1 MHPHLLCLLPRLLSP
16 PPAVAV
22 PPPAVVVP
30 PPVVIFLLQYTGVP
44 GFDGVGEA
52 LVACPGPRAPG
63 KTLGKITIA
72 NNNLAL
78 AA

>member
-1 MHPHLLCLLPRLLSP
+1 MDRRVGKGEVAAGPI
-16 PPAVAV
+16 PAYIAGV
-22 PPPAVVVP
+22 VVVP
-30 PPVVIFLLQYTGVP
+30 GVT